1 MGDSSL
7 PLIMQNII
15 LFIGIIVFGVVSFM
29 AYGQVDRYLTLKAI
43 DDCASAYEVRY
54 SDTETNTVV
63 SRPLEKPFRE
73 CIWQQ
78 GVTEW
83 SVSTE

>member
-1 MGDSSL
+1 MAESGL
-7 PLIMQNII
+7 PLVIQNIV
-15 LFIGIIVFGVVSFM
+15 LFIGIIVFAGVSFV
-29 AYGQVDRYLTLKAI
+29 AYRQFDRYLTLKAI